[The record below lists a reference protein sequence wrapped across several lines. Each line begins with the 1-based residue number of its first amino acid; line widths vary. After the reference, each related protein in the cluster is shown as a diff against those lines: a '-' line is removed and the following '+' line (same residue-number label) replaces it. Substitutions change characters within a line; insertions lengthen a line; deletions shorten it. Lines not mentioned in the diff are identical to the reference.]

1 MEGLVLRPC
10 KHLGNYS
17 LHVTFQN
24 ITVKRRFIH
33 TDEPIRPFA
42 DYIAPKVCN
51 PAGVVSAGVLVADD
65 CATSTFAG
73 GSL

>member
-17 LHVTFQN
+17 LYVTFQN

-42 DYIAPKVCN
+42 DDIEPKVRN
-51 PAGVVSAGVLVADD
+51 PAGGKSAGALVADD
-65 CATSTFAG
+65 CAASTFAG